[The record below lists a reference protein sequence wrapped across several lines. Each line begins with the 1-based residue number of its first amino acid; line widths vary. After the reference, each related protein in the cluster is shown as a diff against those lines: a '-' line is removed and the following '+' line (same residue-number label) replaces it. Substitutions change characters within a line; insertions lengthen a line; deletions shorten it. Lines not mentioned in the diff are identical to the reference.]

1 MAQFEPAFSKMMN
14 NEGGY
19 KLTNIAN
26 DRGGMTYAGISR
38 RAWPNWPGWVSVDAG
53 QTPLTSDVRT
63 FYKLNFWDKVQGDFI
78 DNDKIA
84 ESIFNFG
91 VNTGTRIAVK
101 LAQIVVGVEPD
112 GDVGPKTLDELNKI
126 PDAMFIPA
134 YTLAKIARYRDIVK
148 RDRSQIKFLMGWINR
163 SLEGVL

>member
-1 MAQFEPAFSKMMN
+1 MAQFESAFSKMMR

-19 KLTNIAN
+19 VLTNIPN

-38 RAWPNWPGWVSVDAG
+38 RAWPKWPGWLDIDRG
-53 QTPLTSDVRT
+53 QTPLTSDVRA
-63 FYKLNFWDKVQGDFI
+63 FYKTNFWDKINGDFI

-91 VNTGTRIAVK
+91 VNTGTRVAAK

-112 GDVGPKTLDELNKI
+112 GDIGPKTLEELNKI

-148 RDRSQIKFLMGWINR
+148 RDRTQLKFLLGWLNR

>member
-1 MAQFEPAFSKMMN
+1 MAQFEPAFSRMMQ

-38 RAWPNWPGWVSVDAG
+38 RSWPKWSGWLAVDAG
-53 QTPLTSDVRT
+53 ETPLTSDVRD
-63 FYKLNFWDKVQGDFI
+63 FYKKEFWDKVNGDFI
-78 DNDKIA
+78 INNNIA
-84 ESIFNFG
+84 SSIFNFG

-112 GDVGPKTLDELNKI
+112 GDVGPKTLEALNNI
-126 PDAMFIPA
+126 SEDVFIPT
-134 YTLAKIARYRDIVK
+134 YTVAKIARYRDIVK
-148 RDRSQIKFLMGWINR
+148 RDRTQQKFLLGWLNR
-163 SLEGVL
+163 SLEGAL

>member
-1 MAQFEPAFSKMMN
+1 MAQFEPAFSKMMQ

-38 RAWPNWPGWVSVDAG
+38 RAWQNWPGWSAVDAG
-53 QTPLTSDVRT
+53 QTPLTSDVRI
-63 FYKLNFWDKVQGDFI
+63 FYKLNFWDKIQGDFI

-91 VNTGTRIAVK
+91 VNAGTKVAVK
-101 LAQIVVGVEPD
+101 LAQIVAGVEPD
-112 GDVGPKTLDELNKI
+112 GNVGPKTLEALNKI

-148 RDRSQIKFLMGWINR
+148 RDRTQIKFLMGWINR